1 MLLQVPSEQ
10 HPSQEVIDEL
20 VRAVSD
26 LDLFIAPHHVL
37 TEALLPPAQIKEVEG
52 LILGSSPARGEGGHL
67 FLGHPDHYTTFI
79 GLLHDFVLRRV
90 LMTIA

>member
-1 MLLQVPSEQ
+1 MCLELLTMLLQAPSEQ

-26 LDLFIAPHHVL
+26 LFLAPHHVI

-52 LILGSSPARGEGGHL
+52 LMLDPARWEGGC
-67 FLGHPDHYTTFI
+67 
-79 GLLHDFVLRRV
+79 FVF
-90 LMTIA
+90 